1 MKLFSRSR
9 EMLNSG
15 CAAALAAATFLLT
28 GGLRADMINPADF
41 ERSFTITFPGYSDTE
56 TLTDF
61 PVLVRLS
68 AARNAFDYSKC
79 KVANGGDLRF
89 SDADGNLL
97 ASEVDTWNPD
107 GESLVW
113 VKVPSLD
120 QDTIITAHYGCAS
133 PAAITT
139 SDVWSNGYLG
149 VWHLNGDTSPLSD
162 STGGGKNF
170 TRSNDHVNM
179 VSLGGAGII
188 GNAPEFAM
196 LENQDGTHDGYIR
209 VSDSDSKFAGMATM
223 TIEMWVFQREFA
235 TNRRFLYKK
244 QGNDTALDFTLTY
257 PDYSGKSRL
266 GFAFATTNKQEN
278 VSAITKTLYN
288 RYSDEGTNVWRHFAL
303 VFDSIDAQRLQAY
316 VNGANNNSSDDSVAL
331 NQGYSVLPN
340 GGDLYLGNLSAKRAF
355 PGKIDEFRISSV
367 ARSAAWVK
375 ATYDTVNSED
385 FASYRVPN
393 DWKKY
398 THTFTVSFPGATN
411 GVLTSFPV
419 LVKVSESAIPGF
431 RYADCL
437 KENGGDLRFADAD
450 GNLLDS
456 EIDTWDTNGVSLV
469 WVNVPSL
476 ANNTAIKAYY
486 GWEFAPAVDSMNV
499 WTNGYVGVWHMGESA
514 SPLKASTQGSVEF
527 STFTAGTYE
536 TIHGIQWAQT
546 GVIGGATKFGPDAIY
561 TNSCLR
567 TTADDAD
574 AYEGMD
580 ALTVEAW
587 ACRDTDVQDTGYI
600 LDMTQHT
607 SNNWAWRL
615 YDYKQ
620 SGVARVWCS
629 IYTENGSEIQLSGS
643 TVPTN
648 TWTYKAFTYDSQIEN
663 AHNFFLYVNG
673 LKSTNEKDGGNLPVK
688 TTGTGRLYLG
698 NQLSYNHYTAPY
710 PGRIDEVRISNVA
723 RSAGWLATTYD
734 MIKGNANFSTYGNA
748 KANKTGTIIY
758 YK

>member
-1 MKLFSRSR
+1 MFT
-9 EMLNSG
+9 
-15 CAAALAAATFLLT
+15 ALAS
-28 GGLRADMINPADF
+28 ADPVDWSAYAK
-41 ERSFTITFPGYSDTE
+41 SFDITFPGYTGGE

-61 PVLVRLS
+61 PVLIRLS
-68 AARNAFDYSKC
+68 AERNGFQYNKC
-79 KVANGGDLRF
+79 RQPNGGDLRF

-113 VKVPSLD
+113 VKVPSLS
-120 QDTIITAHYGCAS
+120 TSTRITAHYGCVS
-133 PAAITT
+133 PATMNPQA
-139 SDVWSNGYLG
+139 VWSNGYLG
-149 VWHLNGDTSPLSD
+149 VWHLNDDASPLAD

-170 TRSNDHVNM
+170 TRDNKHVEM

-196 LENQDGTHDGYIR
+196 LSETSGNETVHNGYLK
-209 VSDSDSKFAGMATM
+209 VSDSGSKFAGMATM
-223 TIEMWVFQREFA
+223 TIEMWIFQREYA

-244 QGNDTALDFTLTY
+244 HGDDTALDFTLSY

-266 GFAFATTNKQEN
+266 GFTFATTNTQEE
-278 VSAITKTLYN
+278 VSAVTKNLYD
-288 RYSDEGTNVWRHFAL
+288 RYLDEGINAWRHFAL
-303 VFDSIDAQRLQAY
+303 VYDSVDAQRLLAY
-316 VNGANNNSSDDSVAL
+316 VNGANSNSGDDSVAL

-340 GGDLYLGNLSAKRAF
+340 GGDLYLGNLSSKRAF
-355 PGKIDEFRISSV
+355 PGKIDEFRISGV

-375 ATYDTVNSED
+375 ATYDTVNNEE
-385 FASYRVPN
+385 FALYRVPN
-393 DWKKY
+393 DWKSY
-398 THTFTVSFPGATN
+398 AHTFSVSFPGATN
-411 GVLTSFPV
+411 GVLSAFPV
-419 LVKVSESAIPGF
+419 LVKISTADIPNF

-437 KENGGDLRFADAD
+437 KPDGEDLRFSDED
-450 GNLLDS
+450 GNLLES
-456 EIDTWDTNGVSLV
+456 EVDIWNPSGESLV
-469 WVNVPSL
+469 WVNVPTLSSD
-476 ANNTAIKAYY
+476 TAIKAYY
-486 GWEFAPAVDSMNV
+486 GWEFAPSVNPMNV

-514 SPLKASTQGSVEF
+514 SPLKASTAGSVAF

-536 TIHGIQWAQT
+536 TIDGIQWAQT
-546 GVIGGATKFGPDAIY
+546 GVVGGATKFGPDAIH

-567 TTADDAD
+567 TTANDAD

-607 SNNWAWRL
+607 GNNWAWRL
-615 YDYKQ
+615 CDYKQ
-620 SGVARVWCS
+620 SGVAKVFCS
-629 IYTENGSEIQLSGS
+629 IFTENGSEIKLSGS
-643 TVPTN
+643 TVPAN

-673 LKSTNEKDGGNLPVK
+673 LKSNSKDGGNLPVK
-688 TTGTGRLYLG
+688 ATRTGHLYLG
-698 NQLSYNHYTAPY
+698 NQLSYNHYTDPY

-734 MIKGNANFSTYGNA
+734 MIKGNAAFATYSNA
-748 KANKTGTIIY
+748 KENSPGTIVIFR
-758 YK
+758 